1 MHSLSLLLLSLLLYG
16 QYSLLLSSLSA
27 FLFSFSFI
35 PARFTP
41 RKKSFVKAPKECS
54 NISRQGTIDN
64 EPYLATINRSFYFI
78 SFLFFLFFFFFSFFY
93 FVVYLFVCLFV
104 ICLFVCFDIFYIL
117 KIFQF
122 FCPKG
127 VFERDDGVRLLC
139 FVQRL
144 YFEQVLLCIS

>member
-64 EPYLATINRSFYFI
+64 EPYLDTINRSFYFI
-78 SFLFFLFFFFFSFFY
+78 SFLFFLFFFFFHSSILLFICL
-93 FVVYLFVCLFV
+93 FVYLLFVCLFV
-104 ICLFVCFDIFYIL
+104 LILYYIL

-127 VFERDDGVRLLC
+127 VFERDDRVRLLC